1 MADKKIYFVNND
13 KKTDAIPTNET
24 ISKIL
29 NYARELERIV

>member
-1 MADKKIYFVNND
+1 MGDKKIYFVSND
-13 KKTDAIPTNET
+13 KKTDEIPTKET